1 MLAHA
6 RVCGRRRNA
15 SRHTPSGSSQSDGRS
30 PGLRVVACFRLPGA
44 RPVALWKQTRRLQ
57 LRGQPRL
64 GLSPHRVPFSPSV
77 FRPRAPSFARLETG
91 PAVLQDATARCPARK
106 SKPLYWQLV
115 LRSGLTANG
124 PDSVMASGTRP
135 LGCRRRWNRLGW
147 KTRDYHPYR
156 MPRTRQYLL
165 LARVGPDVDVGGG
178 RTQRDTARLSQSG

>member
-30 PGLRVVACFRLPGA
+30 PGLRVFACFRLPGA

-64 GLSPHRVPFSPSV
+64 GHSPHRVPFSPSV

-91 PAVLQDATARCPARK
+91 PADLQDATARCPARK

-115 LRSGLTANG
+115 LRSGLLPTVPTALWRPELARWAAAVGGTVWVGRHGIIIRTECQGRGNTCFWR
-124 PDSVMASGTRP
+124 ASGLMWTLAAAAP
-135 LGCRRRWNRLGW
+135 HGIRLG
-147 KTRDYHPYR
+147 
-156 MPRTRQYLL
+156 
-165 LARVGPDVDVGGG
+165 
-178 RTQRDTARLSQSG
+178 